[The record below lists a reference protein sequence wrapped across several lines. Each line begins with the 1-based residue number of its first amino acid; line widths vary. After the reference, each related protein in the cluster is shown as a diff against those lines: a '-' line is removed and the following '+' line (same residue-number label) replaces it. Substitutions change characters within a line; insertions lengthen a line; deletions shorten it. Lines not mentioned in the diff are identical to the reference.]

1 MILAQNAMIKK
12 TTAAILYETNSELVI
27 ENLDLAAPGPKEVFV
42 QMGAAG
48 VCHSDV
54 HVISGQAQQL
64 MPCVL
69 GHEGAGRVTSIGDEV
84 SRVSIGDHVILSWL
98 PYCEIA
104 ISVSVARHIYAKL
117 FKCPLAT
124 EHYLMARAGFL
135 IHKGLFDSWVPSDV
149 GLKML

>member
-1 MILAQNAMIKK
+1 
-12 TTAAILYETNSELVI
+12 
-27 ENLDLAAPGPKEVFV
+27 
-42 QMGAAG
+42 MGAAG

-98 PYCEIA
+98 RIAKIA

-117 FKCPLAT
+117 FKHPLAT
-124 EHYLMARAGFL
+124 GHYLMARAGFL
-135 IHKGLFDSWVPSDV
+135 TKGLFDSGSLGCWSENVVVSEECCVP
-149 GLKML
+149 

>member
-1 MILAQNAMIKK
+1 MLNENVSLEYNTMIKK
-12 TTAAILYETNSELVI
+12 TKAAILYETNSELVI

-98 PYCEIA
+98 PYCENCYQCIRGKTHLCKA
-104 ISVSVARHIYAKL
+104 CLLYTS
-117 FKCPLAT
+117 
-124 EHYLMARAGFL
+124 
-135 IHKGLFDSWVPSDV
+135 PSPRDRTRSR
-149 GLKML
+149 MPSSA